1 MRSMDSFRWAAIT
14 VLMVSTSVFAQ
25 DDGAEDLDFLLT
37 PGQQEPSPSTSQD
50 EPADVP
56 EARANVGDESVET
69 SPPPPAPVLSA
80 AEPGP
85 DTTAGSV
92 ESAAA
97 APAARRPSSRLVE
110 EIIVT
115 AQKREENL
123 QNVPITV
130 QAFSAE
136 RLDAMGI
143 TTQEDLPLVTPGMTV
158 TNTSGFSIVYI
169 RGVGSDTFLM
179 GDPNVA
185 TYIDGV
191 YLPFAALQ
199 AGQQFGLDRIEVLK
213 GPQGTL
219 FGRGANGG
227 AVNIITK
234 RPSLTESETEF
245 QIGFDSFNTIEAK
258 LFTSIPVTDTVAFSL
273 STLYKSGDHWY
284 DEDSRAGGEP
294 LPKISS
300 QSARLKLLWA
310 PTERL
315 DVTLSFLKSLEQGTS
330 SGLQGNCEP
339 SLLARLVG
347 IRPQC
352 GYTVENDVPVF
363 AHTNNTIYS
372 LSSTWNTDWFD
383 VKVMGSYQ
391 NQAPSGLFIDFDGAP
406 QPVAYFG
413 TSGGVVNTVDTA
425 EFQLVSNENS
435 WGADWLRWNAG
446 FYWVQWDARLDPVF
460 LGLAGIDL
468 ATGVQNSTIALPPGL
483 VDLLDRLL
491 EPLLGFGTPSGA
503 VRLVGANTLNS
514 RALYF
519 QATADL
525 SERFALTVG
534 ARAQD
539 ETRYLDESSSALGDS
554 NIEPVV
560 FIQRYTGQK
569 RNVRSLKPKVTLEFR
584 PDPGLELL
592 TYASFQQAI
601 KGSQY
606 NLINIYDP
614 PEEIEP
620 EEMDAYEI
628 GVKWAPFGGLATFN
642 AAAFWYEITNLQV
655 QFVSLLQGGAVT
667 QENAGGARNRGFEFD
682 ALVPLFPSTIDNL
695 ILIANGTYLDAVYT
709 EYTNASGFD
718 PTTGLLST
726 GNDFSGNRVTRTPE
740 FSGALGLSKTTA
752 VRGGELEIGAD
763 LYYNS
768 GFFYLAQNAPQDE
781 EDAYIVANA
790 RISYLYESWNLR
802 TTVFGRNITDEKYNY
817 GRFHVDFGT
826 ADYLAPGASYGIK
839 FNWQF

>member
-1 MRSMDSFRWAAIT
+1 MRSMVNCRWALIA
-14 VLMVSTSVFAQ
+14 VLMTCASAFAQ
-25 DDGAEDLDFLLT
+25 DDLDFLLT
-37 PGQQEPSPSTSQD
+37 PEQGQPSQTPSPD
-50 EPADVP
+50 APAAVP
-56 EARANVGDESVET
+56 EAEAESAEA
-69 SPPPPAPVLSA
+69 SPPPPAAPVPEA
-80 AEPGP
+80 GP
-85 DTTAGSV
+85 DTAGGSV
-92 ESAAA
+92 EPAAA
-97 APAARRPSSRLVE
+97 APARRRPSSRLVE

-383 VKVMGSYQ
+383 VKVLGSYQ
-391 NQAPSGLFIDFDGAP
+391 NQEPSGLFIDFDGAP

-413 TSGGVVNTVDTA
+413 TKNGAINRVDTA

-460 LGLAGIDL
+460 LALAGLDL
-468 ATGVQNSTIALPPGL
+468 STGVENATISLPPGL
-483 VDLLDRLL
+483 VDLLDALL
-491 EPLLGFGTPSGA
+491 EPLLGFGVPSGQI
-503 VRLVGANTLNS
+503 RLVGANTLNS

-539 ETRYLDESSSALGDS
+539 ETRYLDESSSGLGDT
-554 NIEPVV
+554 NVDPVV

-584 PDPGLELL
+584 PDPGLELM

-628 GVKWAPFGGLATFN
+628 GIKWSPFGGLATFN

-682 ALVPLFPSTIDNL
+682 ALVPLFPNTIDNL

-709 EYTNASGFD
+709 EYKNGSGFD
-718 PTTGLLST
+718 PVTGLLQT
-726 GNDFSGNRVTRTPE
+726 G
-740 FSGALGLSKTTA
+740 
-752 VRGGELEIGAD
+752 
-763 LYYNS
+763 
-768 GFFYLAQNAPQDE
+768 
-781 EDAYIVANA
+781 
-790 RISYLYESWNLR
+790 
-802 TTVFGRNITDEKYNY
+802 
-817 GRFHVDFGT
+817 
-826 ADYLAPGASYGIK
+826 
-839 FNWQF
+839 